1 MKITQGSI
9 IAALAL
15 AATSPAM
22 GAPVG
27 LTSPDP
33 ATDGALSPRSAQG
46 TGFAGNR
53 PVLRRSTGAAVQSM
67 LIYFLILV

>member
-33 ATDGALSPRSAQG
+33 AESTLSPRAASAA
-46 TGFAGNR
+46 GFAGHR
-53 PVLRRSTGAAVQSM
+53 PALRRSTGAPIKSES
-67 LIYFLILV
+67 IHFLNF